1 MGPAALATAV
11 ALTWSSI
18 VPASAQ
24 DWPARPIRIVLG
36 FGAGGGTDIAT
47 RIIVEPLGELLGQRI
62 VVENKPGAGGSIAA
76 DSVAKAEPDG
86 YAALMATAAHTT
98 TAVMLKA
105 LPYDPVKD
113 FAPVG
118 MVMVSFISI
127 AVHKDSPAK
136 DLRRLIESAKEA
148 APRRLNYSTVGLG
161 SIQHFAGEL
170 LQQMTGTSAQH
181 VPYRTTPEIV
191 AALLRRDTDF
201 AVEIAHPLAGQVRS
215 GELRLLA
222 VTNGAR
228 APSFPDVPTVA
239 ESGVPGYEV
248 FGWNALMFP
257 ARTPQAV
264 IDKTA
269 KALRDVLARDS
280 VRRQLSNAGVL
291 PTSSTP
297 HELNEHVAREIAKW
311 KVVADKANLK

>member
-1 MGPAALATAV
+1 MALACAGAVTAP
-11 ALTWSSI
+11 AL
-18 VPASAQ
+18 AQ
-24 DWPARPIRIVLG
+24 DAAPSTWPARPVRIVLG

-47 RIIVEPLGELLGQRI
+47 RIIAEPLGELLGQRI

-76 DSVAKAEPDG
+76 DAVAKSEADG
-86 YAALMATAAHTT
+86 YSALMVTAAHTT
-98 TAVMLKA
+98 TAVMLKS

-127 AVHKDSPAK
+127 ATHKETAATDIRGLVELAK
-136 DLRRLIESAKEA
+136 AA
-148 APRRLNYSTVGLG
+148 APRRLNYATVGLG

-170 LQQMTGTSAQH
+170 FQQMTGMSAQH

-191 AALLRRDTDF
+191 AALLRHDIDF
-201 AVEIAHPLAGQVRS
+201 AVEVAHPLAGQVRT
-215 GELRLLA
+215 GELRMLA

-228 APSFPDVPTVA
+228 APGFPDVPTVA

-257 ARTPQAV
+257 AKTPQPI

-269 KALRDVLARDS
+269 KALREVLARDS
-280 VRRQLSNAGVL
+280 VRQQLSNAGVL

-297 HELNEHVAREIAKW
+297 DELHRHIEREIAKW
-311 KVVADKANLK
+311 KVVADRANLK